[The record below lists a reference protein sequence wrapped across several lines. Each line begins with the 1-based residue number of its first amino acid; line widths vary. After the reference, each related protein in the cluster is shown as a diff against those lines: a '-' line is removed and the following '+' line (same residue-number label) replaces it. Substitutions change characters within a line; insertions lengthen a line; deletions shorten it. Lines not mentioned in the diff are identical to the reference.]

1 MVALTGSPDGSPTA
15 PVPRE
20 SWAGKMPAL
29 RGMGSGFDCVVGL
42 GFRRNLSQGISHSEL
57 ATPNTTKKSLQP
69 AWAMSIPPSRV
80 PTAGPQ
86 AWPAEMSE
94 LARPRCDS
102 EKRREIIL
110 LYEG

>member
-1 MVALTGSPDGSPTA
+1 MVALTGSPVGVPTA
-15 PVPRE
+15 AGIGRVPVLP
-20 SWAGKMPAL
+20 
-29 RGMGSGFDCVVGL
+29 SGA

-57 ATPNTTKKSLQP
+57 ATPNTTKKSRQP
-69 AWAMSIPPSRV
+69 AWAMSNPPRSV

-86 AWPAEMSE
+86 AWPAEMRE

-102 EKRREIIL
+102 EKWREIIL